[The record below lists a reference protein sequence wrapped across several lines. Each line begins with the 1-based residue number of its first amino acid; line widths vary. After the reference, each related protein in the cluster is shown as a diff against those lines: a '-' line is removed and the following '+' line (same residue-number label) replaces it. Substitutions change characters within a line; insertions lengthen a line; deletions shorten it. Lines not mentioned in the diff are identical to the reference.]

1 MYAAVVAV
9 TVGVMTTEQTPL
21 NTPAPTLFER
31 CLGVFVLLLQ
41 KAVLPHLLAGLGLF
55 VVVSYTAYLHVL
67 APLHLPS
74 FFLVIAVCLLFGFY
88 GLAAFGYALLTASLF
103 ALRLACVAW
112 DEFIDQTLDQ
122 VKDKMVSRLDGVQDG
137 LAKDQAKVLVRGS
150 VREVLRGEYRQT
162 MPLPKW
168 VVAVFLGA
176 LTLALRSVLVARIVK
191 TSGTTIKLSKI
202 FAGKATLVGAV
213 FLNLRFFSTVLLG
226 LAYLAGGV
234 ILILN
239 VIWVCW

>member
-1 MYAAVVAV
+1 
-9 TVGVMTTEQTPL
+9 MTTEQTVAAA
-21 NTPAPTLFER
+21 PAPTLFER

-55 VVVSYTAYLHVL
+55 AVLSYAAYLHFLLPIHLHGILLWMALACVL
-67 APLHLPS
+67 
-74 FFLVIAVCLLFGFY
+74 GFY
-88 GLAAFGYALLTASLF
+88 GFMVFCYALLTTSLF
-103 ALRLACVAW
+103 ALRLACVAL
-112 DEFIDQTLDQ
+112 DEFISQTLDR
-122 VKDKMVSRLDGVQDG
+122 VKEKMVAQLDGVQDG

-150 VREVLRGEYRQT
+150 VREVLWGEYRQT

-176 LTLALRSVLVARIVK
+176 ITLALRSVLVARIVK
-191 TSGTTIKLSKI
+191 ASSTTIKLSKI

-213 FLNLRFFSTVLLG
+213 FLNLRFFSTALLG
-226 LAYLAGGV
+226 LAYAVGGV

-239 VIWVCW
+239 VIWVCR